1 MKKIL
6 IVFVI
11 LLISLGTF
19 AKYDFRKTSWGMSR
33 DEVLLSEDMLPTEDN
48 SLSLSYHG
56 IVEGEL
62 KNYLDHVLTYED
74 INYRFQQGLLVSAEH
89 YIKPLLSSEP
99 DYDHQK
105 LYQKVSSYL
114 ESQYG
119 PGVYKEIWLDG
130 AKEKKTNLIFSGKLI
145 PITAWLTDRTGII
158 LSQSV
163 EAPYGIKHIYTII
176 FYSELSEEDKKVIAN
191 YPNKEAALE
200 AFFNQ
205 LLMTSLD

>member
-1 MKKIL
+1 MIPW
-6 IVFVI
+6 
-11 LLISLGTF
+11 
-19 AKYDFRKTSWGMSR
+19 RSR
-33 DEVLLSEDMLPTEDN
+33 FIFITRQPALQPS
-48 SLSLSYHG
+48 
-56 IVEGEL
+56 
-62 KNYLDHVLTYED
+62 
-74 INYRFQQGLLVSAEH
+74 F
-89 YIKPLLSSEP
+89 LSSEP

-130 AKEKKTNLIFSGKLI
+130 PKEGKKTNLIYLGKLI
-145 PITAWLTDRTGII
+145 PITAWLTDRTGVI

-163 EAPYGIKHIYTII
+163 EATNGIKHISTII
-176 FYSELSEEDKKVIAN
+176 IYSELSEEDKKNIAN

-205 LLMTSLD
+205 LLTTSLD